1 MKQLLLIGLIS
12 FWGHAYAM
20 TAPTPTVTTDSAA
33 YVADS
38 VFTYYDDG
46 MYSTITPVSVSI
58 GDTALCSIIRITE
71 MKDYGTQ
78 PYGSGWT
85 QSGAVFFTIESASGA
100 TKHALSISINNITDK
115 QTYAAW
121 KAYGFKFLAW
131 KIADTYNLNLL

>member
-1 MKQLLLIGLIS
+1 MKQLLLIALLSIS
-12 FWGHAYAM
+12 GHAYASNK
-20 TAPTPTVTTDSAA
+20 TDSAA

-46 MYSTITPVSVSI
+46 MYSAITPIRVSI
-58 GDTALCSIIRITE
+58 GDTALCTTIRITE

-100 TKHALSISINNITDK
+100 TKHSLSMSINNISDK
-115 QTYAAW
+115 QTYDAW

>member
-1 MKQLLLIGLIS
+1 MKQLLLIALLSI
-12 FWGHAYAM
+12 WGHAYAS
-20 TAPTPTVTTDSAA
+20 VTTDSTA

-38 VFTYYDDG
+38 VFAYTEDG
-46 MYSTITPVSVSI
+46 MFSNITPVSVSI
-58 GDTALCSIIRITE
+58 GDTALCSVIRITE

-78 PYGSGWT
+78 PYGSGYT

-100 TKHALSISINNITDK
+100 TKHSLSMSINNISDK

-131 KIADTYNLNLL
+131 KIADTYGLNLL

>member
-1 MKQLLLIGLIS
+1 MKQLLLIALVS
-12 FWGHAYAM
+12 LWGHAFAM
-20 TAPTPTVTTDSAA
+20 TSATPPPTTDSAA

-46 MYSTITPVSVSI
+46 MYSAITPVTVSI
-58 GDTALCSIIRITE
+58 GDATECTIVRITE

-78 PYGSGWT
+78 PYNGGWT
-85 QSGAVFFTIESASGA
+85 QSGAVFFTIEDSTGA
-100 TKHALSISINNITDK
+100 VKHSLSISINNISDK

-131 KIADTYNLNLL
+131 KIADVYSLNLN

>member
-1 MKQLLLIGLIS
+1 MKYIILILLSLS
-12 FWGHAYAM
+12 AHAYGANT
-20 TAPTPTVTTDSAA
+20 TAPTPTTDSAA

-38 VFTYYDDG
+38 AFSYYDDG

-58 GDTALCSIIRITE
+58 GDTAMCSIIRITE